1 MRNMKDLSEI
11 REKIDIVDQKMIELF
26 EERMKL
32 ANEVAEYKI
41 SVGKPIYDKERE
53 NEKLKKLSSLASN
66 EFNAQGVQELFLQ
79 IMTISRRYQYS
90 KIKDTFGYIGN

>member
-66 EFNAQGVQELFLQ
+66 EFNAVTVSPPHLRVFKVICSLLVAP
-79 IMTISRRYQYS
+79 
-90 KIKDTFGYIGN
+90 